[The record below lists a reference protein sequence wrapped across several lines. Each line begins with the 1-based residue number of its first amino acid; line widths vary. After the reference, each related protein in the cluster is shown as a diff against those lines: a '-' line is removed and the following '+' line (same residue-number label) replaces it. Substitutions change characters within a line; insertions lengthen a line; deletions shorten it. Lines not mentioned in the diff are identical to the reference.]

1 MMWATAQALVTLP
14 VSLLG
19 YAAACLWLH
28 VQQPG
33 FAQPFGPRPAVFI
46 GLMFTI
52 AILCSWVG
60 AMCWNVASQRLPTV
74 IVGPLIV
81 FETLAGLLYTFMLRQ
96 QMPPWLTLSGI
107 ALLVCGV
114 VMAVR
119 AKPENLWFSPFQTTA
134 NRGLVYLAP
143 KGVYH
148 RIKDAFKMHVI
159 ISDEVTAMAFR
170 DQPLGELALS
180 IPRASAL
187 FRKYD
192 MDYCCGG
199 KQTLERA
206 ASRKE
211 LDVGIIEAEL
221 AKLADQPIEKDWRV
235 TALSEIMDHI
245 IVRYH
250 DRHREQ
256 LPELILQAT
265 KVERVHA
272 DKPNVPK
279 GLTKYLTMLH
289 DELSSHMMKEERIL
303 FPMIKEGMGSQAK
316 GPISVMESEHDDAG
330 ELLDVIKHITNGVT
344 PPPEACT
351 TWKAMYNGINELI
364 DDLMEHISLENNVL
378 FPRALAG
385 N

>member
-1 MMWATAQALVTLP
+1 
-14 VSLLG
+14 
-19 YAAACLWLH
+19 
-28 VQQPG
+28 
-33 FAQPFGPRPAVFI
+33 
-46 GLMFTI
+46 
-52 AILCSWVG
+52 
-60 AMCWNVASQRLPTV
+60 
-74 IVGPLIV
+74 
-81 FETLAGLLYTFMLRQ
+81 
-96 QMPPWLTLSGI
+96 
-107 ALLVCGV
+107 
-114 VMAVR
+114 
-119 AKPENLWFSPFQTTA
+119 
-134 NRGLVYLAP
+134 
-143 KGVYH
+143 
-148 RIKDAFKMHVI
+148 
-159 ISDEVTAMAFR
+159 MAFR

-235 TALSEIMDHI
+235 
-245 IVRYH
+245 
-250 DRHREQ
+250 
-256 LPELILQAT
+256 
-265 KVERVHA
+265 
-272 DKPNVPK
+272 
-279 GLTKYLTMLH
+279 
-289 DELSSHMMKEERIL
+289 
-303 FPMIKEGMGSQAK
+303 KEGMGSQAM

-330 ELLDVIKHITNGVT
+330 ELLEVIKHITNGVT